1 MKSAK
6 TVAQSVEQTVA
17 ELESPK
23 GKLLSKEAK
32 ATKVTAAIKM
42 LQGLEGDFQKMATQS
57 VSQRKADLMKQ
68 LHDKEA
74 MLAKEQKELKVIK
87 LEEKL
92 AEKKLALK
100 KAAERQEMV
109 ANVLNMAKSLQ
120 AAQGKGSSMTH
131 AAAKVTD
138 GKAEMLKTV
147 LAHLEGRMHNVSASI
162 DKIN

>member
-92 AEKKLALK
+92 AEKKLALEK
-100 KAAERQEMV
+100 LVEMKNEKEQAGAQKEAQKEAAERQEMV

-120 AAQGKGSSMTH
+120 AAQ
-131 AAAKVTD
+131 
-138 GKAEMLKTV
+138 
-147 LAHLEGRMHNVSASI
+147 
-162 DKIN
+162 